1 MFNHYKMNALFNAI
15 KNKRNIALANEGRL
29 LKKSFFGLVILALA
43 FQPSKFGDIIRQSM
57 TDAYLQVSVFVGFTL
72 FIFIGLDALTNFD
85 ISKFLSKTKRFHVF
99 IAALMG
105 ALPGCGGAIIV
116 VTQYIQGRIGFGSLV
131 AVLTATMGDAAFLLL
146 AIEPSTGLLI
156 FVLGATVGTISGY
169 IIDYIHDHNFLIQA
183 GNQSLES
190 EKLDKTFVSK
200 FNFFWILI
208 FIPGFFLGILIALQ
222 IDIEEYLKF
231 SNQVSLVP
239 IIGSSGAILAIFMW
253 SLNPLSDFQCSTD
266 KSRGLL
272 SRVIDTTNFV
282 STWVICGFLI
292 FEIFM
297 FFTSIDLKLFFNIWL
312 PFVPLIA
319 ILFGFLPGCGPQVV
333 VATFYL
339 NGFIPLSAEIGNAI
353 SNDGDALFPAIA
365 LAPKAAIIA
374 TLYSAIPAFIVAY
387 SYMFIF
393 E

>member
-1 MFNHYKMNALFNAI
+1 MNALLTVL
-15 KNKRNIALANEGRL
+15 KQRKKVVLANDGRL
-29 LKKSFFGLVILALA
+29 LKKSFFGLLILTLA
-43 FQPSKFGDIIRQSM
+43 FQSGEFGEIIRSSM

-72 FIFIGLDALTNFD
+72 FIFIGLDSLTKFD
-85 ISKFLSKTKRFHVF
+85 ITSFLVKTKKFHVPLSAF
-99 IAALMG
+99 LG

-131 AVLTATMGDAAFLLL
+131 AVLTATMGDAAFLIL

-156 FVLGATVGTISGY
+156 FALGAVVGSITGY
-169 IIDYIHDHNFLIQA
+169 VVDIIHGNKFLIQKFDDDW
-183 GNQSLES
+183 NEEVLE
-190 EKLDKTFVSK
+190 KTFVSK
-200 FNFFWILI
+200 FNIFWLLI
-208 FIPGFFLGILIALQ
+208 FMPGFILGILVA
-222 IDIEEYLKF
+222 F
-231 SNQVSLVP
+231 QVNINNLIFLP
-239 IIGSSGAILAIFMW
+239 NNFELTAIIGSSGAILSIFMW

-266 KSRGLL
+266 KSRGFL
-272 SRVIDTTNFV
+272 SRVVDTTNFV

-297 FFTSIDLKLFFNIWL
+297 FFTSIDLKVFFDIWL

-319 ILFGFLPGCGPQVV
+319 IFFGFLPGCGPQVV

-339 NGFIPLSAEIGNAI
+339 NGFIPLSAELGNAI

-365 LAPKAAIIA
+365 LAPKAALVA
-374 TLYSAIPAFIVAY
+374 TIYSAVPAIIVAY
-387 SYMFIF
+387 SYMYIF

>member
-1 MFNHYKMNALFNAI
+1 MNALLTVLKQRKKAV
-15 KNKRNIALANEGRL
+15 LANDGRL
-29 LKKSFFGLVILALA
+29 LKKSFFGLLILTLA
-43 FQPSKFGDIIRQSM
+43 FQSGEFGEIIRSSM

-72 FIFIGLDALTNFD
+72 FIFIGLDSLTKFD
-85 ISKFLSKTKRFHVF
+85 ITSFLVKTKKFHVPLSAF
-99 IAALMG
+99 LG

-131 AVLTATMGDAAFLLL
+131 AVLTATMGDAAFLIL

-156 FVLGATVGTISGY
+156 FALGAVVGSITGY
-169 IIDYIHDHNFLIQA
+169 VVDIIHGNKFLIQKFDDD
-183 GNQSLES
+183 GNEEVLE
-190 EKLDKTFVSK
+190 KTFVSK
-200 FNFFWILI
+200 FNIFWLLI
-208 FIPGFFLGILIALQ
+208 FMPGFILGILVA
-222 IDIEEYLKF
+222 F
-231 SNQVSLVP
+231 QVNINNLIFLP
-239 IIGSSGAILAIFMW
+239 NNFELTAIIGSSGAILSIFMW

-266 KSRGLL
+266 KSRGFL
-272 SRVIDTTNFV
+272 SRVVDTTNFV

-297 FFTSIDLKLFFNIWL
+297 FFTSIDLKVFFDIWL

-319 ILFGFLPGCGPQVV
+319 IFFGFLPGCGPQVV

-339 NGFIPLSAEIGNAI
+339 NGFIPLSAELGNAI

-365 LAPKAAIIA
+365 LAPKAAVVA
-374 TLYSAIPAFIVAY
+374 TIYSAVPAIIVAY
-387 SYMFIF
+387 SYMYIF